1 MTVLCS
7 AGCFYYYR
15 GNDTQW
21 TAAGACGIRLQL
33 KEWIT
38 TVRMNPNSSSLF
50 HNLKISWG
58 FGVSG
63 KPNPSWEGAAAERL
77 MLFLS
82 SSTWFF
88 NKDQRATFQHR
99 ICPISEQ
106 NLLGV
111 VTPTAHKDP
120 VKGSGGGKEV
130 GVGDLASHSP
140 SFPSLI
146 KKKVGCSS
154 LPTCT
159 SSTIVEAG
167 AGWLRLIP
175 RLHQRD
181 WTPRPCLLSH
191 MFDGCTA
198 QMLFPKYILKLII
211 FLSESKTTHS
221 LSLNTTQNNTSPKE
235 IQAIN
240 EKNRDMMTNR
250 KLNSS
255 QVNFHHPTSNR
266 VWPDEIG
273 NLGFLSSIMVAWAGA
288 DQHKGTRVVCDGLSH
303 CCSTPNPLHQTWAH
317 TATHRNMGN
326 RQQKQFGSYF
336 SHSKE

>member
-15 GNDTQW
+15 GNNTQW

-33 KEWIT
+33 KEWII

-63 KPNPSWEGAAAERL
+63 KPNPSWEGAGTERL

-88 NKDQRATFQHR
+88 YKDQRATFQHR
-99 ICPISEQ
+99 ICPISLQ

-146 KKKVGCSS
+146 KRKVGCSS

-159 SSTIVEAG
+159 SSTYCRGRSWADWGSFQGFISVTGRLGHAC
-167 AGWLRLIP
+167 WVTCLRVAQV
-175 RLHQRD
+175 H
-181 WTPRPCLLSH
+181 LSYSP
-191 MFDGCTA
+191 DA
-198 QMLFPKYILKLII
+198 FPKI
-211 FLSESKTTHS
+211 H
-221 LSLNTTQNNTSPKE
+221 P
-235 IQAIN
+235 QA
-240 EKNRDMMTNR
+240 
-250 KLNSS
+250 
-255 QVNFHHPTSNR
+255 HHLLE
-266 VWPDEIG
+266 W
-273 NLGFLSSIMVAWAGA
+273 
-288 DQHKGTRVVCDGLSH
+288 K
-303 CCSTPNPLHQTWAH
+303 
-317 TATHRNMGN
+317 
-326 RQQKQFGSYF
+326 
-336 SHSKE
+336 